1 LKLTAIGQFLAE
13 NPHYLGKLVFVI
25 IGITAVER
33 GEDYLQTQK
42 AVLAIVASLNH
53 KFPNSIYYEERKE
66 NEMKLVQRVALF
78 YVSDVLMVTAVRS
91 DLSHSFPSLSWP
103 DLPLKRWIEPTPD
116 GIYAHSI
123 DNEESWRIK
132 S

>member
-1 LKLTAIGQFLAE
+1 LTAIGQFLNE
-13 NPHYLGKLVFVI
+13 NPHYLGKVVFVI

-33 GEDYLQTQK
+33 GEDYLQTEK
-42 AVLAIVASLNH
+42 AVSTIVTSLNR

-91 DLSHSFPSLSWP
+91 DCFPLSRLTSHKGMALTDSQW
-103 DLPLKRWIEPTPD
+103 
-116 GIYAHSI
+116 SI
-123 DNEESWRIK
+123 RSHDQQ
-132 S
+132 